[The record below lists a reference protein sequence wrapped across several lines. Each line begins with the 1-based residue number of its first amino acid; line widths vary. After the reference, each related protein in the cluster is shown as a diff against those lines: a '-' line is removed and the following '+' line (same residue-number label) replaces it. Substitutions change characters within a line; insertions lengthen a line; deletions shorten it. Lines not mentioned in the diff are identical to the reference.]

1 MIMVAVKHYD
11 CENDYIQW
19 VVDCVGFGLYSTKSV
34 MIQYQRRNKTYNN
47 THSFP
52 DIVCLQITIF

>member
-19 VVDCVGFGLYSTKSV
+19 VV
-34 MIQYQRRNKTYNN
+34 
-47 THSFP
+47 
-52 DIVCLQITIF
+52 ITILFKQINNNFIQAICHMSGSVLQWRHLNLS